1 MFNLSMIQTII
12 LTQVT
17 QIISNKNKGKKLK
30 FLIKMEE
37 TVALSLEWEQ
47 KPTNLKQ
54 ENSLEQRELKLLR
67 EKALREALTSETR
80 AVNSLHNT
88 SKLTQTNLRSI
99 NQIRSANRKS
109 KKWNVNILLMVLQV
123 NYLLFRSWL

>member
-1 MFNLSMIQTII
+1 MFNLSMIQTIT

-17 QIISNKNKGKKLK
+17 QIISNKSKGKKLK

-99 NQIRSANRKS
+99 NQIRLANRKS
-109 KKWNVNILLMVLQV
+109 KK
-123 NYLLFRSWL
+123 

>member
-1 MFNLSMIQTII
+1 MIQTII

-47 KPTNLKQ
+47 KPTNLRQ

-67 EKALREALTSETR
+67 EKALREVLTSEMR

-88 SKLTQTNLRSI
+88 SKHTQTNLRSI
-99 NQIRSANRKS
+99 NQIRLANRKS
-109 KKWNVNILLMVLQV
+109 KK
-123 NYLLFRSWL
+123 

>member
-67 EKALREALTSETR
+67 EKALREALTLEMR

-88 SKLTQTNLRSI
+88 SKHTQTNLRSI
-99 NQIRSANRKS
+99 NQIRLANRKS
-109 KKWNVNILLMVLQV
+109 KK
-123 NYLLFRSWL
+123 

>member
-1 MFNLSMIQTII
+1 MIQTII

-17 QIISNKNKGKKLK
+17 QIISNKNKGKRLK

-37 TVALSLEWEQ
+37 TVALLLEWEQ

-54 ENSLEQRELKLLR
+54 ENSSEQRELKLLR

-80 AVNSLHNT
+80 AVSSRHNI
-88 SKLTQTNLRSI
+88 SKLIQTNLKSI
-99 NQIRSANRKS
+99 NQIRSANRKF
-109 KKWNVNILLMVLQV
+109 KK
-123 NYLLFRSWL
+123 